1 MIPASANKRFKDDTP
16 FMHNFLG
23 KARENE
29 ACIENEFHVDALE
42 NEEFYN
48 YIENEELIS
57 ENYVQKPYRNSTF
70 FNYKA
75 LNFLVKNEPVVE
87 LNANVYICAF
97 HVNQTGK
104 LPFLQFVMN
113 KYPKHFF
120 GDILTFPCFSYKG
133 NNSILEECKSK
144 LYEVTGFYK
153 ENNDYDYAG
162 HISQGEDVYMF
173 YDLTDFDFQTQELYR
188 SDKMWLVLMDEIMNY
203 QRVCNFEIHG
213 SVVDFFKNNFE
224 FCKLYDK
231 NELAIENP
239 IVCYSG
245 VHKSKLKFTGIF
257 GVGKAETDGV
267 VGPYYYFTTYEK
279 SIESGGWSKNCC
291 QEFRNEKK
299 ITEDGTGKYDSGGI
313 VRFAVFLGL
322 QKVLMNYPEDE
333 FDNSLHKKERLK
345 DGERSLER
353 QTTRITDYDGNW
365 SELYDSIYIGKLE
378 LDDGRILTNAPFWVV
393 KEYDQQIPL
402 SFHHIDK
409 RTLGDKWNE
418 NAIYYIK

>member
-1 MIPASANKRFKDDTP
+1 MIPSSVNKRFKDESQIMD
-16 FMHNFLG
+16 NFLG
-23 KARENE
+23 EMKETE
-29 ACIENEFHVDALE
+29 VCIEKEFYVDSLE
-42 NEEFYN
+42 NDDFYSYIASEEV
-48 YIENEELIS
+48 IS
-57 ENYVQKPYRNSTF
+57 ENYIQKTYKNDTF

-75 LNFLVKNEPVVE
+75 FDFLVKDEPRVE
-87 LNANVYICAF
+87 LNSNIYVCAF

-113 KYPKHFF
+113 KYPKHLF

-133 NNSILEECKSK
+133 TNSVLYECKSK
-144 LYEVTGFYK
+144 LDEVVGLYK
-153 ENNDYDYAG
+153 ENNDYIYVG
-162 HISQGEDVYMF
+162 HISEGEDVYMF

-188 SDKMWLVLMDEIMNY
+188 RDKMWLVLMDEIMNY
-203 QRVCNFEIHG
+203 QKVCNFEIHG
-213 SVVDFFKNNFE
+213 SVANFFSNNLE

-279 SIESGGWSKNCC
+279 SIESGGWSKNYC

-299 ITEDGTGKYDSGGI
+299 ITEDGTGKYDRGGI
-313 VRFAVFLGL
+313 VRFAVFLGS
-322 QKVLMNYPEDE
+322 QKVLLNYPEDK
-333 FDNSLHKKERLK
+333 FDNSLYKNEKLK
-345 DGERSLER
+345 DGERSIER
-353 QTTRITDYDGNW
+353 QTTRITDYDGIW
-365 SELYDSIYIGKLE
+365 TELYDSVYVGKTE
-378 LDDGRILTNAPFWVV
+378 LDDGRILTDAPFWVV
-393 KEYDQQIPL
+393 KDYDQQTPL

-418 NAIYYIK
+418 CDIYYIE